1 MFGRRFRLFKLLGFQ
16 VQIDVSWLIIA
27 VLVTWTLAVGVFP
40 QRFHGLSPATY
51 WIMGAAGACGLFASI
66 VFHEFAHSLV
76 ARQFGIEM
84 SGITLFVFGGV
95 AEMREEPRS
104 PKAEFFMAIA
114 GPLSSVVLVFVFWV
128 LAQWGQFAG
137 WPPQVYGV
145 LSYLGWINAILVV
158 FNLVPAFPLDGGR
171 VARSIIWA
179 WKKNFRAATRI
190 VTVIGSGFGLL
201 LIILGIFS
209 FVFGN
214 FIGGIWWFMI
224 GLFLRNAAQM
234 SYQQVLMR
242 ETLEGEPVRRFM
254 NSEPITVS
262 PSASLQELV
271 DDYIYRYHHKL
282 YPVVTDGQLLGCVTL
297 NQVKQIPREEWAM
310 RRVSELMNQCDD
322 GNAIDAD
329 ADAIDALSR
338 MSKGQVS
345 RLMVVKDKKLVGVV
359 SLKDLL
365 RFLSLKMEL
374 ETADRK

>member
-1 MFGRRFRLFKLLGFQ
+1 MFGKRFRLFKLLGFQ

-40 QRFHGLSPATY
+40 QRFHGLTPATY
-51 WIMGAAGACGLFASI
+51 WIMGAVGACGLFASI

-114 GPLSSVVLVFVFWV
+114 GPLSSVVLAVVFWV

-145 LSYLGWINAILVV
+145 LGYLGWINAILVV
-158 FNLVPAFPLDGGR
+158 FNMVPAFPLDGGR
-171 VARSIIWA
+171 VARSIIWN
-179 WKKNFRAATRI
+179 WNKNFRAATRI
-190 VTVIGSGFGLL
+190 VTAIGSGFGLL
-201 LIILGIFS
+201 LIGLGIVS
-209 FVFGN
+209 FVLGN

-242 ETLEGEPVRRFM
+242 EALAGEPVRRFM
-254 NSEPITVS
+254 NPDPITVS
-262 PSASLQELV
+262 PSTSLQELV
-271 DDYIYRYHHKL
+271 DHYIYRYHHKL
-282 YPVVTDGQLLGCVTL
+282 YPVVSDGQLLGCVTL
-297 NQVKQIPREEWAM
+297 SQVKQIPREEWPT
-310 RRVSELMNQCDD
+310 RRVSELMRQCDD

-345 RLMVVKDKKLVGVV
+345 RLMVVKDNKLVGVV

-365 RFLSLKMEL
+365 GFLSLKMEL

>member
-1 MFGRRFRLFKLLGFQ
+1 MFGKRFRLFKLLGFQ
-16 VQIDVSWLIIA
+16 VQLDVSWLIIA

-40 QRFHGLSPATY
+40 PRFHGLSPATY
-51 WIMGAAGACGLFASI
+51 WIMGAVGACGLFASI

-95 AEMREEPRS
+95 AEMKEEPRS
-104 PKAEFFMAIA
+104 AKAEFFMAIA
-114 GPLSSVVLVFVFWV
+114 GPVSSVFLAIVFWAV
-128 LAQWGQFAG
+128 ARWGQAGG

-145 LSYLGWINAILVV
+145 LGYLGWINGILVV

-171 VARSIIWA
+171 VARSIIWS
-179 WKKNFRAATRI
+179 WRKDFRAATRI

-201 LIILGIFS
+201 LMGLGVLN

-242 ETLEGEPVRRFM
+242 EALAGEPLRRFM
-254 NSEPITVS
+254 NTDPVTVS
-262 PSASLQELV
+262 PSTSLQQLV
-271 DDYIYRYHHKL
+271 DDYIYRYHYKL
-282 YPVVTDGQLLGCVTL
+282 YPVVSDSQLLGCVTL
-297 NQVKQIPREEWAM
+297 SQVKQIPKEEWPTH
-310 RRVSELMNQCDD
+310 RVSELMKQCDD

-338 MSKGQVS
+338 MSRGHVS
-345 RLMVVKDKKLVGVV
+345 RLMVVKNNQLLGVV

-365 RFLSLKMEL
+365 KFLSLKMEL
-374 ETADRK
+374 ESAGRK

>member
-16 VQIDVSWLIIA
+16 VQLDVSWLIIA
-27 VLVTWTLAVGVFP
+27 ALVTWTLAVGVFP
-40 QRFHGLSPATY
+40 HRFPGLAPATY
-51 WIMGAAGACGLFASI
+51 WIMGAVGACGLFGSI

-76 ARQFGIEM
+76 ARRFGTEM

-95 AEMREEPRS
+95 AEMKEEPRS
-104 PKAEFFMAIA
+104 PKAEFFIAIA
-114 GPLSSVVLVFVFWV
+114 GPLSSVLLVAVF
-128 LAQWGQFAG
+128 LAMAQWGKAVG

-145 LSYLGWINAILVV
+145 LGYLGWINAILVV

-171 VARSIIWA
+171 VARSIIWS

-190 VTVIGSGFGLL
+190 VTAIGSAFGLL
-201 LIILGIFS
+201 LTGLGILS
-209 FVFGN
+209 FVLGN

-242 ETLEGEPVRRFM
+242 ETLMGEPLRRFM
-254 NSEPITVS
+254 NVDLVTVS
-262 PSASLQELV
+262 PSTSVQELV

-282 YPVVTDGQLLGCVTL
+282 YPVVSDGHLLGCVSL
-297 NQVKQIPREEWAM
+297 NQVKQIPKQEWAIH
-310 RRVSELMNQCDD
+310 RVSELVRQCDN
-322 GNAIDAD
+322 GNTINAS

-338 MSKGQVS
+338 MSTEHVS
-345 RLMVVKDKKLVGVV
+345 RLMVVKDEQLVGMV

-365 RFLSLKMEL
+365 KFLSLKLEL
-374 ETADRK
+374 ETAGRK

>member
-1 MFGRRFRLFKLLGFQ
+1 MFGKRFRLFKLLGFQ
-16 VQIDVSWLIIA
+16 VQLDVSWLIIA

-40 QRFHGLSPATY
+40 HRFPGLTPVTY

-95 AEMREEPRS
+95 AEMKEEPRS

-114 GPLSSVVLVFVFWV
+114 GPLSSVVLVAAFWA
-128 LAQWGQFAG
+128 LAQWGQACG

-145 LSYLGWINAILVV
+145 LGYLGWINAILVV

-171 VARSIIWA
+171 VARSVIWN
-179 WKKNFRAATRI
+179 WNKNFRAATRI
-190 VTVIGSGFGLL
+190 VTAIGSGFGLL
-201 LIILGIFS
+201 LTGLGILG
-209 FVFGN
+209 FVLGN

-234 SYQQVLMR
+234 SYQDVLMR
-242 ETLEGEPVRRFM
+242 EALTGEPVRRFM
-254 NSEPITVS
+254 TADLVTVS
-262 PSASLQELV
+262 PSTSVQELV
-271 DDYIYRYHHKL
+271 NDYIYRYHHKL
-282 YPVVTDGQLLGCVTL
+282 YPVVSDGDLLGCVTL
-297 NQVKQIPREEWAM
+297 SQVKQIPKQEWATS
-310 RRVSELMNQCDD
+310 RVSELVRQCDN
-322 GNAIDAD
+322 GNTIDAS

-338 MSKGQVS
+338 MSKEQVS
-345 RLMVVKDKKLVGVV
+345 RLMVVKDDKLVGMV

-365 RFLSLKMEL
+365 KFLSLKMEL
-374 ETADRK
+374 ETTGGK